1 MGSDSE
7 DSDVELSAYA
17 QAALA
22 EFLAEQQVA
31 ENDEKEALATVES
44 SEKVIELKEDWQLSQ
59 FWYDE
64 NTCEKF
70 GQIIKAELKRRNL
83 LDNGKVVFISSPTAF
98 KYMMAKKVLP
108 AEQMHLLEFDKRFGA
123 YSNFSFWDFNHP
135 LELNNTLKEQFDLV
149 LMDPPFLNAGRFWAF
164 NFWKVK
170 QC

>member
-1 MGSDSE
+1 MP
-7 DSDVELSAYA
+7 LSFLTYNIEALQTYYNPCL
-17 QAALA
+17 LA
-22 EFLAEQQVA
+22 EFLAEQKVA

-98 KYMMAKKVLP
+98 KYMMAKKILP
-108 AEQMHLLEFDKRFGA
+108 GKLIR
-123 YSNFSFWDFNHP
+123 
-135 LELNNTLKEQFDLV
+135 
-149 LMDPPFLNAGRFWAF
+149 
-164 NFWKVK
+164 
-170 QC
+170 